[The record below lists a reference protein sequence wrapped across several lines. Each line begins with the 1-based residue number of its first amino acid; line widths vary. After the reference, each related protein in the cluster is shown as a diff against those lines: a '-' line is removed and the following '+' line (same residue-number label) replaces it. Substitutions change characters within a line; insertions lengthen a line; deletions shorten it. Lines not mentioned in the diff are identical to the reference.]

1 MIEWESREE
10 LEATPAGTPQAA
22 ACGDVTQQSTL
33 ALTDFVIAHRRT

>member
-22 ACGDVTQQSTL
+22 CGDVTQQSTL
-33 ALTDFVIAHRRT
+33 ALADFVIAHRRT